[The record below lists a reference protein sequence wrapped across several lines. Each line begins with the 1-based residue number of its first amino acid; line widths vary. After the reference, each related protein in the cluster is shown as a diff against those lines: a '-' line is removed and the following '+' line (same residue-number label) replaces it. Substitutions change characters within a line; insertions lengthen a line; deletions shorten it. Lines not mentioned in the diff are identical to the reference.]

1 MKTVT
6 IRGID
11 ENLDKMIKSMASKA
25 GMSIN
30 QWLIL
35 ALKKVTCLDG
45 KKVFDEHHDLDS
57 LAGGWTK
64 EELLQFTKDTSIF
77 ETIDEDIWK

>member
-11 ENLDKMIKSMASKA
+11 ENLDKMIKTMASKA

-30 QWLIL
+30 QWLLL
-35 ALKKVTCLDG
+35 ALKKVTCLDHR
-45 KKVFDEHHDLDS
+45 KVFNEYHDLDS
-57 LAGGWTK
+57 LAGGWSR
-64 EELLQFTKDTSIF
+64 EEALQFKKDTCIF
-77 ETIDEDIWK
+77 EAIDEEIWK

>member
-11 ENLDKMIKSMASKA
+11 ENLDKMIKTLAGKA

-30 QWLIL
+30 QWLIM
-35 ALKKVTCLDG
+35 ALKKATCLDRD
-45 KKVFDEHHDLDS
+45 KVFNEYHDLDS
-57 LAGGWTK
+57 LAGGWPK
-64 EELLQFTKDTSIF
+64 EEALQFRKNTGIF
-77 ETIDEDIWK
+77 EAIDEEIWK

>member
-11 ENLDKMIKSMASKA
+11 ENLDKMIKTMAGKA

-30 QWLIL
+30 QWLIM
-35 ALKKVTCLDG
+35 ALKKVTRLDRD
-45 KKVFDEHHDLDS
+45 KVFNEYHDLDA
-57 LAGGWTK
+57 LAGGWSK
-64 EELLQFTKDTSIF
+64 EEALQFKKNTGIF
-77 ETIDEDIWK
+77 EAIDEEIWK

>member
-11 ENLDKMIKSMASKA
+11 EKLDKMIKTMAGEA

-45 KKVFDEHHDLDS
+45 SKVFNEYHDLDS

-64 EELLQFTKDTSIF
+64 EEILQFKKNTGIF
-77 ETIDEDIWK
+77 EVIDKEIWE